1 MGKGSKRRPQ
11 VISDDKMEDN
21 WQKIFGT
28 KKPTSEWK
36 PRKVIPSH
44 ARTRVEPDK
53 KKRIPRK
60 EKYKHINNIGE

>member
-1 MGKGSKRRPQ
+1 
-11 VISDDKMEDN
+11 MEDN